1 MTTLAAPPIPD
12 YSRSTTLIPA
22 PNCGPGHWAGAPSAV
37 LDDEGTVWLAYRL
50 RRPVDAGRGV
60 SVTVARIGPSGTPET
75 VAQVPRHRFGA
86 ESLERPALV
95 RRPDGG
101 WRLYV
106 SCATPGT
113 KHWWIEAID
122 AEDPADLA
130 DGPSRIV
137 LPGDRSSAF
146 KDPVVGVDSDGWWA
160 YVTHHPL
167 DEPGHEDRMSTW
179 YATSK
184 DGYQWSLHGEVLAGR
199 EGSWD
204 ARGARVTAVVGANP
218 LVVWYDGRASAA
230 ENWFERTGVAVQ
242 TDSGSLTAGADPVA
256 ESPYADRA
264 LRYACVLPLPAGGW
278 RLFYE
283 AANSDG
289 SHDLRTEVVAAPG
302 QAA

>member
-1 MTTLAAPPIPD
+1 VISTRKLPIPD

-22 PNCGPGHWAGAPSAV
+22 PNSGPGHWAGAPSAV
-37 LDDEGTVWLAYRL
+37 LDGEGTVWLAYRL

-60 SVTVARIGPSGTPET
+60 SVTVARIGPDGTPET

-95 RRPDGG
+95 RRPQGG

-130 DGPSRIV
+130 DGPSTMV
-137 LPGDRSSAF
+137 LPGDERSAF

-167 DEPGHEDRMSTW
+167 DQPGHEDRMSTW
-179 YATSK
+179 YATSS
-184 DGYQWSLHGEVLAGR
+184 DGYEWSLHGQVLSGR

-204 ARGARVTAVVGANP
+204 ARGARVTAVVGADP

-230 ENWFERTGVAVQ
+230 ENWFERTGVAVG
-242 TDSGSLTAGADPVA
+242 TGSGSLTAGADPVA
-256 ESPYADRA
+256 QSPHADRA
-264 LRYACVLPLPAGGW
+264 LRYACVLPLPDGGW

-283 AANSDG
+283 AANADG
-289 SHDLRTEVVAAPG
+289 SHDLRTELVAANG

>member
-50 RRPVDAGRGV
+50 RRSVDAGRGV
-60 SVTVARIGPSGTPET
+60 SVTVARIRPGGTPET

-95 RRPDGG
+95 RRPEGG

-106 SCATPGT
+106 RCATPGT

-184 DGYQWSLHGEVLAGR
+184 DGYQWSLHGQVLTGR

-218 LVVWYDGRASAA
+218 RVVWYDGRASAA